1 MKSRQGKDTLP
12 PIHRGCALKKH
23 VILGAFLVLLVGV
36 GALVFWG
43 QYRRRS
49 AELYYSG
56 TLDAVSS
63 DIGFQ
68 VSGRVSRVLVDEG
81 QAVRSRQTMA
91 ILDPDDFLARK
102 DQAGADLRRLE
113 SNRERLEVEL
123 AVNRKVLPAEVER
136 AEAGVNALS
145 ANLRALE
152 SGYRTQDVEK
162 ARLAVEAAAANLDL
176 AQKEKQRYDRLFS
189 GKAVSES
196 AMDIATLRFETALK
210 EHLRPQESLKQAEE
224 GFRVEEIEAARSRLA
239 EGQAMLKLARINL
252 AKIEALGKEVKAA
265 DAQVEAARTVLR
277 LAEVQLKY
285 AELTAPFDGIVI
297 SRNIEPGEVVTPGQ
311 EVFSVADLSRVDLK
325 VFVDETEIGK
335 IRPGQKADVK
345 VDTFPDRVFSGTV
358 TYISPQA
365 EFTPKIIQTHKER
378 VKLVFMVKLSIPNPN
393 FELKPGT
400 PADAWFR

>member
-1 MKSRQGKDTLP
+1 MKKR
-12 PIHRGCALKKH
+12 

-210 EHLRPQESLKQAEE
+210 EHLRAQESLKQAEE

>member
-1 MKSRQGKDTLP
+1 MP
-12 PIHRGCALKKH
+12 PIHRGCALKKR

-210 EHLRPQESLKQAEE
+210 EHLRARESLKQAEE

>member
-1 MKSRQGKDTLP
+1 
-12 PIHRGCALKKH
+12 LKKH

-36 GALVFWG
+36 GTLVFWG

-136 AEAGVNALS
+136 AEASVNALS

-176 AQKEKQRYDRLFS
+176 AQKEKQRYVRLFS

-210 EHLRPQESLKQAEE
+210 EHLRARESLKQAEE

>member
-1 MKSRQGKDTLP
+1 M
-12 PIHRGCALKKH
+12 KKH

-136 AEAGVNALS
+136 AEASVNALS

-176 AQKEKQRYDRLFS
+176 AQKEKQRYVRLFS

-210 EHLRPQESLKQAEE
+210 EHLRARESLKQAEE

>member
-1 MKSRQGKDTLP
+1 LP
-12 PIHRGCALKKH
+12 PIHRGCALKKR

-210 EHLRPQESLKQAEE
+210 EHLRARESLKQAEE

-335 IRPGQKADVK
+335 IRLGQKADVK

>member
-1 MKSRQGKDTLP
+1 MKKR
-12 PIHRGCALKKH
+12 
-23 VILGAFLVLLVGV
+23 VILGAFLVLLFGV

-91 ILDPDDFLARK
+91 TLDPDDFLARK
-102 DQAGADLRRLE
+102 DQAAADLRRSE

-123 AVNRKVLPAEVER
+123 AVNRKVLPAEVAR
-136 AEAGVNALS
+136 AEAGVTTLS
-145 ANLRALE
+145 ANLKALE

-162 ARLAVEAAAANLDL
+162 ARLAVEAAEASLDL
-176 AQKEKQRYDRLFS
+176 ARKEKQRYDILFS

-196 AMDIATLRFETALK
+196 AKDIATLRFETALK
-210 EHLRPQESLKQAEE
+210 EHLRARESLKQAEE

-239 EGQAMLKLARINL
+239 EGQAMLKLARSNL
-252 AKIEALGKEVKAA
+252 AKIEALGKEVNAA
-265 DAQVEAARTVLR
+265 SAQVEAARAALR
-277 LAEVQLKY
+277 LGEVQLKY
-285 AELTAPFDGIVI
+285 TELTAPFDGIVI

-378 VKLVFMVKLSIPNPN
+378 VKLVFMVKLSIPNPD

>member
-1 MKSRQGKDTLP
+1 MP
-12 PIHRGCALKKH
+12 PIHRGCALKKR

-210 EHLRPQESLKQAEE
+210 EHLRARESLKQAEE

-335 IRPGQKADVK
+335 IRLGQKADVK

>member
-1 MKSRQGKDTLP
+1 M
-12 PIHRGCALKKH
+12 KKH

>member
-1 MKSRQGKDTLP
+1 LP
-12 PIHRGCALKKH
+12 PIHRGCALKKR

-136 AEAGVNALS
+136 AEASVNALS

-176 AQKEKQRYDRLFS
+176 AQKEKQRYVRLFS

-210 EHLRPQESLKQAEE
+210 EHLRARESLKQAEE

-335 IRPGQKADVK
+335 IRLGQKADVK

>member
-1 MKSRQGKDTLP
+1 M
-12 PIHRGCALKKH
+12 
-23 VILGAFLVLLVGV
+23 VLLVGV

-176 AQKEKQRYDRLFS
+176 AQKEKQRYVRLFS

-196 AMDIATLRFETALK
+196 AKDIATLRFETALK
-210 EHLRPQESLKQAEE
+210 EHLRARESLKQAEE

>member
-1 MKSRQGKDTLP
+1 
-12 PIHRGCALKKH
+12 LKKR

-210 EHLRPQESLKQAEE
+210 EHLRAQESLKQAEE

>member
-1 MKSRQGKDTLP
+1 MP
-12 PIHRGCALKKH
+12 PIHRGCALKKR

-210 EHLRPQESLKQAEE
+210 DHLRARESLKQAEE

-335 IRPGQKADVK
+335 IRLGQKADVK

>member
-1 MKSRQGKDTLP
+1 M
-12 PIHRGCALKKH
+12 
-23 VILGAFLVLLVGV
+23 VLLVGV
-36 GALVFWG
+36 GTLVFWG

-176 AQKEKQRYDRLFS
+176 AQKEKQRYVRLFS

-210 EHLRPQESLKQAEE
+210 EHLRARESLKQAEE

>member
-1 MKSRQGKDTLP
+1 
-12 PIHRGCALKKH
+12 LKKH

-210 EHLRPQESLKQAEE
+210 EHLRARESLKQAEE

>member
-1 MKSRQGKDTLP
+1 MKKR
-12 PIHRGCALKKH
+12 

-210 EHLRPQESLKQAEE
+210 EHLRARESLKQAEE

-335 IRPGQKADVK
+335 IRLGQKADVK

>member
-1 MKSRQGKDTLP
+1 
-12 PIHRGCALKKH
+12 LKKR

-210 EHLRPQESLKQAEE
+210 EHLRARESLKQAEE

>member
-1 MKSRQGKDTLP
+1 
-12 PIHRGCALKKH
+12 

-136 AEAGVNALS
+136 AEASVNALS